1 MLRNSEERTL
11 TELRY
16 TNQSGLN
23 LIRLWG
29 GGIAES
35 DYFYE
40 LCDQYGIL
48 VWAEFWMTGDTKY
61 PVDTLL
67 YFKNVEN
74 TVKRIRNH
82 PSLAYYVSSN
92 ESTEMPGAPE
102 IFHQLDSTRGYQMQS
117 ECCGVHDG
125 SPYKYENPMQYFEN
139 TASRRGS
146 RIDGFNPEYGTPI
159 LPVYESLSEMMD
171 EKDLWPINDS
181 LWNYL
186 DGGGFH
192 QVTTKYKEA
201 VDQFGGSSSIEEYA
215 KKAQLVGAMNY
226 RAIWEVWNYNK
237 FNYGDRFASGFLFWY
252 HNSPLPQVASRMY
265 DHSLEPT
272 AALYYSQNALAPLHP
287 QFDYFKNT
295 VSVYNDYRIPFNNY
309 SIDAVVYDINSKQVL
324 SMNSKINIPADG
336 VANDVL
342 KIEFPSD
349 ITQIHFIKLYLK
361 DPKGKIISDAFYWRS
376 KDKYEGAWTMT
387 GPAVSGFHDVNK
399 LPHIDLD
406 LKNRTYI
413 NSDQIILEIKLINNS
428 NAIAFFTRLQISDKE
443 GKPLHS
449 TFYSDN
455 YFSLLPGE
463 EKVTRIELSAKSE
476 FRDKVLLSISGFN
489 VNKREETIIHIKDD
503 EN

>member
-1 MLRNSEERTL
+1 
-11 TELRY
+11 
-16 TNQSGLN
+16 
-23 LIRLWG
+23 
-29 GGIAES
+29 
-35 DYFYE
+35 
-40 LCDQYGIL
+40 
-48 VWAEFWMTGDTKY
+48 
-61 PVDTLL
+61 
-67 YFKNVEN
+67 
-74 TVKRIRNH
+74 
-82 PSLAYYVSSN
+82 
-92 ESTEMPGAPE
+92 MPGAPE

-324 SMNSKINIPADG
+324 SMNSKINISADG

-349 ITQIHFIKLYLK
+349 ITQVHFIKLYLK

-387 GPAVSGFHDVNK
+387 GPAVSGFHDINK
-399 LPHIDLD
+399 LPEVKLD
-406 LKNRTYI
+406 LNISIRNEVDKIFIDTEVY
-413 NSDQIILEIKLINNS
+413 NNS
-428 NAIAFFTRLQISDKE
+428 SSLAFFNRLHIVNYKGESI
-443 GKPLHS
+443 KPVY
-449 TFYSDN
+449 YSDN
-455 YFSLLPGE
+455 FFSLLPN
-463 EKVTRIELSAKSE
+463 EKKQVVIEVNKDYLNGDE
-476 FRDKVLLSISGFN
+476 ILLSLSGGNATKIQQSFFIDRL
-489 VNKREETIIHIKDD
+489 KK
-503 EN
+503 